1 MPGYFRPLSEA
12 RRVSSRLKWQAM
24 HDPLTGLPNRAS
36 LSKRIQKGIEIA
48 KLEGAIH
55 ALLYIDLY
63 NFSVINDTS
72 GHHAGDELLKQFAH
86 LL

>member
-1 MPGYFRPLSEA
+1 
-12 RRVSSRLKWQAM
+12 M

-36 LSKRIQKGIEIA
+36 LSSRIQKAIEIA

-72 GHHAGDELLKQFAH
+72 GHTAGDELLKQF
-86 LL
+86 